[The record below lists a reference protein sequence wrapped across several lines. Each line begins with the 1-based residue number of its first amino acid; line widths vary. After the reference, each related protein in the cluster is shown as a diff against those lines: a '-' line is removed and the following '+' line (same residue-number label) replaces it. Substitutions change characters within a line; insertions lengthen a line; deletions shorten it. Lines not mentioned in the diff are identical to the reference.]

1 MKLQIP
7 GFIFIYM
14 LVSSSCNNPT
24 PHQDITSSPNHKG
37 SYGYDAQF
45 LKQHTESIVELS
57 DNSGSKILLSADYQ
71 GRVMTSTASG
81 DSGTSFGWINY
92 DLIASGE
99 VKKQFNPVGG
109 EERFWLGPEGGQYS
123 IYFAP
128 GDSFAI
134 NKWQVPAI
142 IDTVSYVIKAS
153 SATEAIFTKEALV
166 RNYSDELFNLSIE
179 RKVSML
185 SRDEVASALG
195 VDLPEGL
202 RSVGY
207 QTTNQV

>member
-57 DNSGSKILLSADYQ
+57 DNSGAKILLSADYQ

-81 DSGTSFGWINY
+81 DSGLSFGWINY
-92 DLIASGE
+92 DLISSGE
-99 VKKQFNPVGG
+99 KRKSFNPVGG
-109 EERFWLGPEGGQYS
+109 EERVWLGTEGGQYS
-123 IYFAP
+123 IYFNQ
-128 GDSFAI
+128 GDSFTI
-134 NKWQVPAI
+134 NTWQVPFI
-142 IDTVSYVIKAS
+142 IDTMSFDIVQSNNIKAVFNKK
-153 SATEAIFTKEALV
+153 ATIK
-166 RNYSDELFNLSIE
+166 NYSGFVFHLAINRTVTMLDKE
-179 RKVSML
+179 SM
-185 SRDEVASALG
+185 E
-195 VDLPEGL
+195 
-202 RSVGY
+202 
-207 QTTNQV
+207 NK